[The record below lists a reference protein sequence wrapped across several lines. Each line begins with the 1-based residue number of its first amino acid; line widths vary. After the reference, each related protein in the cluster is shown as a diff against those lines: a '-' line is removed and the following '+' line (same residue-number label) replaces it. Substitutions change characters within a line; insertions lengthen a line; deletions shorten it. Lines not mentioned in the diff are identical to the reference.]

1 MSQENAPLSA
11 SESARLLG
19 ISEAYIRKLI
29 KLKEIS
35 ATKKGRTWCIPR
47 EEIER
52 FRTESH
58 FNRTVESNRFA
69 LDSTDMSHE
78 LDVLKERLTAYER
91 ENHQLHE
98 QVKQMESQLNH
109 AETQNDHLTQVLA
122 VAQKS
127 ISQLTEQ
134 NQFLLE
140 DTRQQK
146 SSWWRRIV
154 RK

>member
-29 KLKEIS
+29 KLNEIS

-58 FNRTVESNRFA
+58 LVRTVESNRFA
-69 LDSTDMSHE
+69 LDSTDTSHE
-78 LDVLKERLTAYER
+78 LDVLKERLEGSDK
-91 ENHQLHE
+91 ENNQLHDR
-98 QVKQMESQLNH
+98 VKHM
-109 AETQNDHLTQVLA
+109 
-122 VAQKS
+122 
-127 ISQLTEQ
+127 
-134 NQFLLE
+134 
-140 DTRQQK
+140 
-146 SSWWRRIV
+146 
-154 RK
+154 